1 MIDASV
7 PGGCAP
13 THPVLCAPAQIAEAA
28 DALLASTGASLS
40 LAELQDAY
48 LELHAAE
55 AGVAAAKLHLTRMLV
70 EHERPHRR
78 KAPGTQT
85 KAWLEGAVR
94 FGRGA
99 ATAEVKAARATDP
112 HSGPLRGMGAALAA
126 GEVTRQHVDVAT
138 RLLPRLPQRVLDER
152 RQEVDEHLLDHARDF
167 SPRDAETLAKHLRRA
182 FAKGPGDPVDWSEP
196 PAASWDR
203 RQGSWHTDHTGM
215 TRFRFALPEEEA
227 KPITAALSAYA
238 SPTRSGSS
246 GDDGASDEAG
256 GDAADSAADGT
267 RARTDDSPE
276 TRGGDDVDQR
286 STTQRNAD
294 AFIEVVRRGQS
305 AAPDGEVEVGRLV
318 VVATEDQLAGE
329 PGAGGAVCTHD
340 AEPLST
346 TALERHACD
355 AVVDRVVLDRQG
367 AVVRMESIGRLANRA
382 QRRALAA
389 RDGGCAFPRCSAPAT
404 WCEAHHIVFWSQ
416 GGTTDLPN
424 LVLLC
429 SRHHTEVH
437 LGHWT
442 ITVRNAVPWFVPPPW
457 VDRTQTPVRNS
468 LHRRIAAT
476 RAVAAALD
484 RPPDAT
490 AA

>member
-1 MIDASV
+1 MNSSSEASAFFRRV
-7 PGGCAP
+7 VHVIEAVAPGGCAP
-13 THPVLCAPAQIAEAA
+13 THPVLCSPVQIAEAA

-48 LELHAAE
+48 VALLAAE
-55 AGVAAAKLHLTRMLV
+55 SAVAAARLHVTRMLV

-85 KAWLEGAVR
+85 KAWLEGTAR
-94 FGRGA
+94 LGRGA
-99 ATAEVKAARATDP
+99 ATAEVRAARATDP
-112 HSGPLRGMGAALAA
+112 HSGPLRGLGAALAS

-152 RQEVDEHLLDHARDF
+152 REEVDRHLVEQARNF
-167 SPRDAETLAKHLRRA
+167 SPKDAETLAAHLRRA
-182 FAKGPGDPVDWSEP
+182 FATGPGAPVDWSEP

-203 RQGSWHTDHTGM
+203 RQGSWYTDHTGM
-215 TRFRFALPEEEA
+215 TQFRFSLPEAEA
-227 KPITAALSAYA
+227 KPVTAALSARA
-238 SPTRSGSS
+238 APTRPAPGSEQ
-246 GDDGASDEAG
+246 DDDEV
-256 GDAADSAADGT
+256 DE
-267 RARTDDSPE
+267 RT
-276 TRGGDDVDQR
+276 
-286 STTQRNAD
+286 TTQRTAD

-318 VVATEDQLAGE
+318 VVATEDQLADR
-329 PGAGGAVCTHD
+329 PGAGAAVCTHD
-340 AEPLST
+340 AEPLSA

-355 AVVDRVVLDRQG
+355 AVVDRVVLDRHG
-367 AVVRMESIGRLANRA
+367 AVVRMESVGRLANRA

-416 GGTTDLPN
+416 GGTTELPN

-442 ITVRNAVPWFVPPPW
+442 ITVREAVPLFVPPPW
-457 VDRTQTPVRNS
+457 VDRAQTPVRNS
-468 LHRRIAAT
+468 FHRRIAAT
-476 RAVAAALD
+476 RDVAAELA